1 VPLLFATARS
11 QRRAHRLLTVR
22 GRVRAQ
28 YVASRDEEYALLMGL
43 KEVVDGSTV
52 WTVKGQSVLA
62 TQQAVLCP

>member
-1 VPLLFATARS
+1 
-11 QRRAHRLLTVR
+11 LLTVR